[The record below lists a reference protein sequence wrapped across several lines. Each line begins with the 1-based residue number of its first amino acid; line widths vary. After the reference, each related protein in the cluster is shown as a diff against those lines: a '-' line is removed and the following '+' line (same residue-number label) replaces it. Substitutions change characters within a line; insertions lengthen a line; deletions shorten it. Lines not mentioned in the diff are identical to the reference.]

1 MVTIKHGRQ
10 SGSCCSLYVEVP
22 RWSHRKNH
30 VEEFWSYK
38 NLLPK
43 RTKLAQHPPDLPI
56 TPPSPFQLSSSHLIY
71 VQVNNMLEMDVN
83 EPSVPIQAIHNA
95 RLSFTG
101 QASQRADSTAPEGGY
116 GWKVV
121 FACCCVSFWAVGSL
135 YSWGVMQAALFKQG
149 LSSPSTLSWIGSLTF
164 AWIALLALVNARVIR
179 LLGARTTALLGIF
192 TLSLGHIL
200 SGFGTHHV
208 GVLFFTTGVLS
219 GIGTRYGNRLI
230 S

>member
-1 MVTIKHGRQ
+1 M
-10 SGSCCSLYVEVP
+10 
-22 RWSHRKNH
+22 
-30 VEEFWSYK
+30 
-38 NLLPK
+38 
-43 RTKLAQHPPDLPI
+43 
-56 TPPSPFQLSSSHLIY
+56 
-71 VQVNNMLEMDVN
+71 EMAVH
-83 EPSVPIQAIHNA
+83 ESSVPIQANHNA

-219 GIGTRYGNRLI
+219 GIGTRYDNKANVLNLPHRLI
-230 S
+230 NAII